1 MRTPTLPRTCV
12 ALAAAIM
19 SVTGA
24 TPVVAVQADLPVA
37 EAFAPGPHHPDSGL
51 VEGLHIGQG
60 SCADSL
66 VDYERRHVEMLER
79 DGGGST
85 DSPVWHHLDA
95 DLVEGLH
102 IGQGFCA
109 DSRLD
114 HEQRHVEMAETQGR
128 GMADAPV
135 WHHDGA
141 PAPQRDDAPAWHH
154 EDAPDRQRDD
164 APAWHPDGAP
174 GAGHDERPADHH
186 GATGRHG

>member
-19 SVTGA
+19 SVSGA

-60 SCADSL
+60 
-66 VDYERRHVEMLER
+66 
-79 DGGGST
+79 
-85 DSPVWHHLDA
+85 
-95 DLVEGLH
+95 
-102 IGQGFCA
+102 FCA

-114 HEQRHVEMAETQGR
+114 HEQRHAEMAETQGR